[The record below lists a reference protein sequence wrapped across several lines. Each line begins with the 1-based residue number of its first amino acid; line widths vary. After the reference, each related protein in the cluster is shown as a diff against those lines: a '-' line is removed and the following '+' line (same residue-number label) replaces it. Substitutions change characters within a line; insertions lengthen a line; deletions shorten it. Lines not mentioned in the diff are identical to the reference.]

1 MIQYQDWKY
10 STRILIIDEK
20 NHGSIQVFIPYCDE
34 DKPLDGNADALIYSL
49 WVDKPYRG
57 HGVAKHLMEVAE
69 KELKKCM
76 IKNIA
81 VSWDGNDSPQ
91 WVRSWYK
98 RLGYKEKVFG
108 DNCSTFAKQL

>member
-1 MIQYQDWKY
+1 MMQYQDWKY

-20 NHGSIQVFIPYCDE
+20 NHGSIQVSILYRDE

-69 KELKKCM
+69 NELKKCM
-76 IKNIA
+76 IENVAI
-81 VSWDGNDSPQ
+81 SWDGNDSPQ

>member
-1 MIQYQDWKY
+1 MIQYQHWKD
-10 STRILIIDEK
+10 STRILIIDER
-20 NHGSIQVFIPYCDE
+20 NHGSIQVFIPYRDE

-49 WVDKPYRG
+49 WVDRSYRG

-69 KELKKCM
+69 KELKSCDL
-76 IKNIA
+76 KNVA

-91 WVRSWYK
+91 FVRSWYK

-108 DNCSTFAKQL
+108 DNCSTFTKQL